1 MASIG
6 VIASVIAAIVAI
18 LTLVVT
24 IRNTKASLLRRIDR
38 KEQQIHEIENYQ
50 CRKYGLNRRSN
61 IITPLDEKKHRLQSE
76 INELRKR
83 L

>member
-1 MASIG
+1 MESIG
-6 VIASVIAAIVAI
+6 VIASVIAAV

-24 IRNTKASLLRRIDR
+24 IRNTKASILKRIDS
-38 KEQQIHEIENYQ
+38 KERYVQEIENDL

-61 IITPLDEKKHRLQSE
+61 VITPLDEKKHRLQSE
-76 INELRKR
+76 INELRRR